1 LIDVSSMPSSSEPP
15 RRYRVRAWVPLILAA
30 MLLLLDSD
38 RCSAQRWVDSRQ
50 IGPFTFRAEFP
61 LGSLDPFLRQLAELQ
76 EELTR
81 YLGVPAAEEPIEV
94 FLFRGKASYSQY
106 LKRYLPEVPFRRAL
120 YVKRDGPGRV
130 YAYWDKEVTTD
141 LRHECTHALLHAAL
155 PLVPLWLDE
164 GLAEYFELPPAQRAF
179 GSDYLPPLRL
189 KAMLGIVP
197 SLERLE
203 NKGDMGEM
211 GQGEYRDSW
220 AWVHFMLHGS
230 RTAHLELAAYL
241 ADIRAQ
247 TPPGQLSRRLH
258 RRLPDVKD
266 RFSAHFRRWKQ

>member
-1 LIDVSSMPSSSEPP
+1 MSLIATMPP
-15 RRYRVRAWVPLILAA
+15 RSDSPGRRGAPSPWRTMLAGA
-30 MLLLLDSD
+30 LLLLGAAP
-38 RCSAQRWVDSRQ
+38 CSAQHWVDTRK
-50 IGPFTFRAEFP
+50 IEPFTFRAEFP
-61 LGSLDPFLRQLAELQ
+61 LDSLEPFLRQLGKLQ

-81 YLGVPAAEEPIEV
+81 YLGVPPAEEAIHV
-94 FLFRGKASYSQY
+94 YLFRDRASYTRY
-106 LKRYLPEVPFRRAL
+106 MKRHLPEVPFRRAL

-179 GSDYLPPLRL
+179 GSSYLSPLRL
-189 KAMLGIVP
+189 RAMLGIVP
-197 SLERLE
+197 DLKELEE
-203 NKGDMGEM
+203 KGDMAEM

-220 AWVHFMLHGS
+220 AWVHFMLHGC

-241 ADIRAQ
+241 ADIRDQ
-247 TPPGQLSRRLH
+247 TPPGQLSRRLRH
-258 RRLPDVKD
+258 RLPDVED
-266 RFSAHFRRWKQ
+266 RFTAHFRRWKR